1 MEYKRSK
8 ALYLGIL
15 AGIAI
20 LAGVAHQNP
29 SNQTI
34 SVQVT
39 EKHSN
44 TSVWV
49 AETNQSINQDITNH
63 EEVKPNT
70 DLIID

>member
-15 AGIAI
+15 AGIAL
-20 LAGVAHQNP
+20 LAGVAHQRP
-29 SNQTI
+29 SNKMI

-39 EKHSN
+39 EQHSN

-49 AETNQSINQDITNH
+49 AEINQSTNQDDINH
-63 EEVKPNT
+63 EEAQPDS

>member
-20 LAGVAHQNP
+20 LAGVAHQRPTNKM
-29 SNQTI
+29 I
-34 SVQVT
+34 SVQIT
-39 EKHSN
+39 KQHSN

-49 AETNQSINQDITNH
+49 AEANQSTNQDITNH
-63 EEVKPNT
+63 EEAKPDS

>member
-20 LAGVAHQNP
+20 LAGVAHQRP
-29 SNQTI
+29 SNKMI

-39 EKHSN
+39 EQHPG

-49 AETNQSINQDITNH
+49 VQTNQPSTLDITNH
-63 EEVKPNT
+63 EEAKPNT